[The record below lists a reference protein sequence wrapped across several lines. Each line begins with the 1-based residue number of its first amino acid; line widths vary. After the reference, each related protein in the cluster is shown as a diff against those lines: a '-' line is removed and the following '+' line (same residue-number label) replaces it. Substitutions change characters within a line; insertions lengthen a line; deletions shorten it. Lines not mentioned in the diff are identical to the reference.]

1 MRVVHA
7 TALGNG
13 TRSAATA
20 GAWPR
25 GLPGSG
31 LARASGAGSRSP
43 GRPRDTGLD
52 TAILRAA
59 VLQLAERGYAGM
71 SMEGVAAAAGTTP
84 PSLRRRFR
92 DKLDLTMAAI
102 SAMRTEPLPR
112 ASDDPR
118 ADALAILENLR
129 VNLARRNGM
138 AILGTLLAEERR
150 HPELLARFRQRIE
163 DPASEGLRQALAR
176 GVRAGQLEPG
186 LDPDTAVSLLVG
198 SFYAQYLHSRRIP
211 GDWAECVL
219 RVIWPPPGAPGGSG
233 APEG

>member
-1 MRVVHA
+1 MRVAHA

-211 GDWAECVL
+211 DDWAECVL
-219 RVIWPPPGAPGGSG
+219 RVIWPPPAAPGRPGAPRG
-233 APEG
+233 

>member
-1 MRVVHA
+1 MRVGHG

-13 TRSAATA
+13 ARCAATA

-25 GLPGSG
+25 GLPGAG
-31 LARASGAGSRSP
+31 LVRASGAGSRSP

-112 ASDDPR
+112 ATADPR
-118 ADALAILENLR
+118 ADALAILENLQA
-129 VNLARRNGM
+129 NLARRNGM
-138 AILGTLLAEERR
+138 AILGTLLAEEQRN
-150 HPELLARFRQRIE
+150 PELLERFRQRIDE
-163 DPASEGLRQALAR
+163 PASEGLRQALAR

-198 SFYAQYLHSRRIP
+198 SFYARYLRSRRIP
-211 GDWAECVL
+211 DDWAECVL
-219 RVIWPPPGAPGGSG
+219 AVIWPPPGAPGG
-233 APEG
+233 